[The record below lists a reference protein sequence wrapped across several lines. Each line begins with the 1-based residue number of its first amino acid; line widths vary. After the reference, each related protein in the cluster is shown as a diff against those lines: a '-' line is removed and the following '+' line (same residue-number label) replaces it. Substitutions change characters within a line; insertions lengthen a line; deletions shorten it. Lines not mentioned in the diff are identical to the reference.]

1 MEEHPPFPID
11 ATYAS
16 LCLNVGKR
24 GHVQSVEVSFLF
36 LYFKIMGQT
45 TAKDDTMAF
54 FSIQLFARNNSSGI
68 IIAI

>member
-36 LYFKIMGQT
+36 LYFKIMGQRT
-45 TAKDDTMAF
+45 TKDAMTFFLAF
-54 FSIQLFARNNSSGI
+54 IYLRGI
-68 IIAI
+68 ILRG